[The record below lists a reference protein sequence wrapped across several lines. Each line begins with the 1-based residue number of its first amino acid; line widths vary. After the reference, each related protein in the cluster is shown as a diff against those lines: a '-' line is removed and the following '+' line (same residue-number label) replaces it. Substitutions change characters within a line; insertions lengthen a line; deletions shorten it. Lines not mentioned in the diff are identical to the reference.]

1 MPDMYWTL
9 TFFWGV
15 PCFYMKF
22 QTFRHVFAVTTMP
35 AQAPGVD
42 HLENTNLCPKQQQQQ
57 VIKVTPSY
65 HIKLATYLKKTN
77 KKDLI

>member
-1 MPDMYWTL
+1 
-9 TFFWGV
+9 
-15 PCFYMKF
+15 
-22 QTFRHVFAVTTMP
+22 MP